1 MESFPLHRTDFAGD
15 KKDKLIITS
24 DGLSKYCYNDY
35 TSINF
40 FETIWR
46 LIYCIPQLNGDY
58 APQIGLI
65 KTFFPNHIN
74 GNLVYIAAH
83 INASDTPCTQH
94 QILMDITE
102 HYPTLYPIYL
112 MANKL
117 IEDGIY
123 ITSPELINYIQFSN
137 HFIFPTLNNIQ
148 TYHPTNF
155 NN

>member
-1 MESFPLHRTDFAGD
+1 METFPLHRTDFSDNEKG
-15 KKDKLIITS
+15 KLIITS

-46 LIYCIPQLNGDY
+46 LIYCFPQLNGNY

-83 INASDTPCTQH
+83 VNASDKPCTQH
-94 QILMDITE
+94 QILMDITN
-102 HYPTLYPIYL
+102 HYPTLYPINL
-112 MANKL
+112 MASNL
-117 IEDGIY
+117 IGHGIY
-123 ITSPELINYIQFSN
+123 MSSPELTNYVQFCN
-137 HFIFPTLNNIQ
+137 NFIFPTLNNIQ
-148 TYHPTNF
+148 T
-155 NN
+155 